1 MNRPRNQYTEWS
13 KVPLVLNTVQ
23 AGLLLQMTPDHL
35 SRLCR
40 SGAVPAMQLGTE
52 WRISR
57 EAIREK
63 LNGKPT
69 DDQKLEALTDG

>member
-1 MNRPRNQYTEWS
+1 MNRQRNQYTDWN
-13 KVPLVLNTVQ
+13 KVPLILNTTQ
-23 AGLLLQMTPDHL
+23 AGLLLQMTPDRL

-40 SGAVPAMQLGTE
+40 SGAIPAMQLGNK

-63 LNGKPT
+63 LNGEPT
-69 DDQKLEALTDG
+69 DDQRLEGLPDG